1 FNNGQLQGYVYDY
14 FLKDH
19 LGNVRTVL
27 TTQTSFDMYTAT
39 METESAATEAALF
52 SNVEE
57 TRTAKPVGY
66 PQDETTSKNEF
77 VAKLNAKSG
86 GKKIGPSLVL
96 RVMAGDTI
104 QVGARAFYKSTGPT
118 DNKSVTPED
127 MVASLLQAF
136 GGERTGNASHAAR
149 QAEQLSPFRN
159 FNSNDYQRLKEK
171 DPNNQGLPEI
181 GRAHVNFVLFDDQFN
196 LVEANSG
203 VRQVKATPD
212 E

>member
-1 FNNGQLQGYVYDY
+1 
-14 FLKDH
+14 
-19 LGNVRTVL
+19 
-27 TTQTSFDMYTAT
+27 
-39 METESAATEAALF
+39 
-52 SNVEE
+52 VEE

-77 VAKLNAKSG
+77 VAKLNARSG

-104 QVGARAFYKSTGPT
+104 QIGARAFYKSTGPK

-136 GGERTGNASHAAR
+136 GGENSGNASHTAR

-171 DPNNQGLPEI
+171 DPNNQGPPDKP
-181 GRAHVNFVLFDDQFN
+181 RAYLNFVLFDDQFN

-212 E
+212 ELQTLAVDKMPVTKSGFLYVYTSNETTQDVFFDNVILGVAQGPLLE